1 MPELEKTAVRGPD
14 ERERLIG
21 ELRSHR
27 IELEKQ
33 NEELRLARAEVEAG
47 LQKYYELYDCAPI
60 GYCTVDA
67 EGMIRESNL
76 AGALLLGVDRVRLL
90 GGKVGDFVTETSR
103 DGLVRF
109 LERSFSPDNKAVGEI
124 RVPDGEGSE
133 RYLYLEGSSFET
145 VIGER
150 HCRIAMMDITTSRQN
165 SIELEHY
172 RYHLEE
178 LVQQR
183 TCELEAANT
192 LLREQAENMNSI
204 YQALDSIGLIVCH
217 LEEDDARIDIFSAG
231 AEKLFGYNQKE
242 VIGRS
247 LRLIVPPEGKAAM
260 ADQVGRLR
268 RGVAMQSSDMTLTR
282 RSGVRF
288 PAVASIHP
296 FARHAGRFTRAVG
309 AFRDI
314 SELMLI
320 HEKLQSMN
328 DELEL
333 RVKERTAEL
342 HESNVALKVLLNK
355 REEDKVTL
363 SGQIL
368 ANSAKLVEP
377 YLERLLSSGLNEQQR
392 MLVEILRANIE
403 ELTVP
408 FANAISSKLSR
419 LTPAEI
425 QVANLVK
432 LGKRTKEIAEIMR
445 LSPGTISIHRK
456 NIRRKLELTHKKTNL
471 QTMLST
477 TS

>member
-1 MPELEKTAVRGPD
+1 MPEGDGAAVRGAD
-14 ERERLIG
+14 DRERLVR

-27 IELEKQ
+27 IELERQ

-47 LQKYYELYDCAPI
+47 LQKYYELYDCAPV
-60 GYCTVDA
+60 GYCTVDGA
-67 EGMIRESNL
+67 GTIRESNL
-76 AGALLLGVDRVRLL
+76 AGALLLGVDRARLL
-90 GGKVGDFVTETSR
+90 GGRIGDFVAESSR
-103 DGLVRF
+103 NGLARF
-109 LERSFSPDNKAVGEI
+109 LERSFSTEHKATGEVS
-124 RVPDGEGSE
+124 VPNGEGGE
-133 RYLYLEGSSFET
+133 RYLYLEGSSFEAAS
-145 VIGER
+145 GEPC
-150 HCRIAMMDITTSRQN
+150 CRIAMMDVTASRQT

-183 TCELEAANT
+183 TCELEEANAR
-192 LLREQAENMNSI
+192 LRGQTENVRSI

-217 LEEDDARIDIFSAG
+217 LEEHDARIEIFSAG
-231 AEKLFGYNQKE
+231 AEKLFGSNQKD

-247 LRLIVPPEGKAAM
+247 LRLILPPEGREAM
-260 ADQVGRLR
+260 ADRVERLR
-268 RGVAMQSSDMTLTR
+268 QGQAMQASDMTLVR

-288 PAVASIHP
+288 PAVVSVHP

-320 HEKLQSMN
+320 QEKLQAMN

-355 REEDKVTL
+355 REEDRLAL
-363 SGQIL
+363 SEQIL
-368 ANSAKLVEP
+368 ANTAKLVDP
-377 YLERLLSSGLNEQQR
+377 YLDRLMASGLTDPQR
-392 MLVEILRANIE
+392 VLVDILRANIE

-408 FANAISSKLSR
+408 FATAISSKLSR

-445 LSPGTISIHRK
+445 LSPGTVGIHRK

-477 TS
+477 VP

>member
-1 MPELEKTAVRGPD
+1 MRELGEEAGHGPD
-14 ERERLIG
+14 EHERLIR
-21 ELRSHR
+21 ELWARQL
-27 IELEKQ
+27 ELEKQ
-33 NEELRLARAEVEAG
+33 NEELRRARAEVEAG
-47 LQKYYELYDCAPI
+47 MRKYHELYDCAPI

-76 AGALLLGVDRVRLL
+76 AAGLLLGADRARLP
-90 GGKVGDFVTETSR
+90 GGKMADFVTGTSR
-103 DGLVRF
+103 DGLALF
-109 LERSFSPDNKAVGEI
+109 LQRSFSSDSKAVGEI
-124 RVPDGEGSE
+124 RVEDNEGGE
-133 RYLYLEGSSFET
+133 RYLYLEGSSLT
-145 VIGER
+145 VATGEQY
-150 HCRIAMMDITTSRQN
+150 CRIALMDITTSRQN

-183 TCELEAANT
+183 TCELETANV
-192 LLREQAENMNSI
+192 LLRGQAENMNSI
-204 YQALDSIGLIVCH
+204 YQALDSIGLIVCY
-217 LEEDDARIDIFSAG
+217 LEDHDARIEIFSAG
-231 AEKLFGYNQKE
+231 AEKLFGYNQQE
-242 VIGRS
+242 VIGQS
-247 LRLIVPPEGKAAM
+247 PLLIFPPEAKAVM
-260 ADQVGRLR
+260 AGQLERLH
-268 RGVAMQSSDMTLTR
+268 RGLAMQSSAMTLIR

-288 PAVASIHP
+288 PAVISIHP
-296 FARHAGRFTRAVG
+296 FARHDSRFTRAVG

-320 HEKLQSMN
+320 HEKLRSMN
-328 DELEL
+328 DELER

-355 REEDKVTL
+355 REEDRVAL
-363 SGQIL
+363 SEQIL
-368 ANSAKLVEP
+368 ANSAKLVDP

-392 MLVEILRANIE
+392 MLVEILRVNIF

-408 FANAISSKLSR
+408 FAHSISSKLSR

-445 LSPGTISIHRK
+445 LSPGTVSIHRK
-456 NIRRKLELTHKKTNL
+456 SIRKKLELTHKKANL

-477 TS
+477 AS